1 MPASMKPSA
10 CEAMAQALPDFNL
23 AGRLAGLGGVCRY
36 VTDKQG
42 NKKMI
47 SL

>member
-1 MPASMKPSA
+1 MKTVGLCASST
-10 CEAMAQALPDFNL
+10 DFNL
-23 AGRLAGLGGVCRY
+23 AGRLAGFGGVCRY